1 MFPLHVATKQDFI
14 EYPDLGLAI
23 DIARDPERLE
33 LDVSLEDIAYWMRVP
48 KFVLMAHVPEQGD

>member
-1 MFPLHVATKQDFI
+1 MFHVPTKQDLI

-23 DIARDPERLE
+23 DMAKDPERFE
-33 LDVSLEDIAYWMRVP
+33 LDITLTDIAYWMRLP